1 MEGLE
6 PVLAAIS
13 DDMAVYSIVEEVIH
27 YINVSN
33 DMLSWYVLDLLEES
47 DDDGLEN
54 LSLFRI

>member
-33 DMLSWYVLDLLEES
+33 NMLSWYVLDLLEES